1 MILHESS
8 KVDNLF
14 SIREYYQHIVL
25 SSIERGLMY
34 TIRTEDSFA
43 AAHYIKEYHGKC
55 ENLHGHNYKVRIYVS
70 GHKLGRG
77 GMLIDFA
84 VLKKILKNVLE
95 ELDHKNLNEIPYF
108 SEKEPSAEIIA
119 EFIFNKVEGQIKGQS
134 DTAFL
139 SRVDVFET
147 DKNLAIYTKQYDN

>member
-1 MILHESS
+1 
-8 KVDNLF
+8 
-14 SIREYYQHIVL
+14 
-25 SSIERGLMY
+25 MY

-70 GHKLGRG
+70 GSKLGKG
-77 GMLIDFA
+77 GMLMDFA
-84 VLKKILKNVLE
+84 VLKKILKSVLE

-108 SEKEPSAEIIA
+108 ADAEPSAEIIA
-119 EFIFNKVEGQIKGQS
+119 EFVFNKVSEQLSAYADAGG
-134 DTAFL
+134 DAEL

-147 DKNLAIYTKQYDN
+147 DKNLAIYTKSVIPL

>member
-1 MILHESS
+1 
-8 KVDNLF
+8 
-14 SIREYYQHIVL
+14 
-25 SSIERGLMY
+25 MY

-43 AAHYIKEYHGKC
+43 AAHYIKDYHGKC

-70 GHKLGRG
+70 GHKLGKG

-84 VLKKILKNVLE
+84 ILKKILKSVLE

-108 SEKEPSAEIIA
+108 AEKEPSAEIIA
-119 EFIFNKVEGQIKGQS
+119 EFIFNKIDNQLS
-134 DTAFL
+134 DYSGTSSL

-147 DKNLAIYTKQYDN
+147 DKNLAIYTKHDNSL

>member
-1 MILHESS
+1 
-8 KVDNLF
+8 
-14 SIREYYQHIVL
+14 
-25 SSIERGLMY
+25 MY

-70 GHKLGRG
+70 GEKLGKG
-77 GMLIDFA
+77 GMLIDFDI
-84 VLKKILKNVLE
+84 LKKILKNVLE

-108 SEKEPSAEIIA
+108 AENEPSAEVIA
-119 EFIFNKVEGQIKGQS
+119 EFIFNKVESKLNSYAAANSAAGAGAGAS
-134 DTAFL
+134 APNL

-147 DKNLAIYTKQYDN
+147 EKNLAIFTKQDK

>member
-1 MILHESS
+1 MEVILQLSS

-14 SIREYYQHIVL
+14 CIRGYYQKEV
-25 SSIERGLMY
+25 LMY

-70 GHKLGRG
+70 GEKLGKG

-84 VLKKILKNVLE
+84 ILKKILKSVLE
-95 ELDHKNLNEIPYF
+95 ELDHKNLNEITYF
-108 SEKEPSAEIIA
+108 TEKEPSAEVIA
-119 EFIFNKVEGQIKGQS
+119 EFIFNKVDSQLNLHVDSNS
-134 DTAFL
+134 DTPVL

-147 DKNLAIYTKQYDN
+147 EKNLAIFTKQD